1 MPRFSIN
8 LRVFLFRRPW
18 RAFAALAT
26 AAFLISGCIGLE
38 QKERELTFR
47 PSHVEAT
54 WFSGLPVGVQEISL
68 PVGGQPDAPK
78 IHAWWWPDADPAAPV
93 VFYLHGARWNLTG
106 NLNRITQLH
115 QFGFSVFAIDY
126 RGFGKSD
133 GDLPSEATV
142 YEDARTGWNWVVAR
156 EPDPARRFIYGH
168 SLGGAVAVDLAAS
181 LGDGDAAAHGLII
194 ESTFTNFAEMTS
206 EITRGLFPSVMLS
219 QKFDSVAKIASVRMP
234 VLVVHGQGDR
244 FVPVRFSE
252 ALYKAAPT
260 PKRLLIVPNGS
271 HNNSLSVGGS
281 DYHRALID
289 FFKLDSGP
297 SFAGIQKKGS

>member
-1 MPRFSIN
+1 MK
-8 LRVFLFRRPW
+8 LRAFLFRRPL
-18 RAFAALAT
+18 RAVVLLAT
-26 AAFLISGCIGLE
+26 AALLATGCIGLE

-47 PSHVEAT
+47 PSHAEAA
-54 WFSGLPVGVQEISL
+54 WYPGLPDGVQELDL
-68 PVGGQPDAPK
+68 PVDARVDAPR
-78 IHAWWWPDADPAAPV
+78 IHAWWWPDGDPRAPL

-106 NLNRITQLH
+106 NLNRIAQLH

-133 GDLPSEATV
+133 GDLPSESTV
-142 YEDARTGWNWVVAR
+142 YEGARVGWRWVVGR

-168 SLGGAVAVDLAAS
+168 SLGGAVAVDLASS
-181 LGDGDAAAHGLII
+181 LGTGDDSARGLIV
-194 ESTFTNFAEMTS
+194 ESTFTNFADITS

-219 QKFDSVAKIASVRMP
+219 QKFDSVGKIGRVHMP

-244 FVPVRFSE
+244 YVPVRFSE
-252 ALYKAAPT
+252 ALYAAAPA
-260 PKRLLIVPNGS
+260 PKRLLLVPNGS

-289 FFKLDSGP
+289 FFGLDASR
-297 SFAGIQKKGS
+297 SLAGAGAPG

>member
-1 MPRFSIN
+1 MN

-18 RAFAALAT
+18 HAFATLAIAAL
-26 AAFLISGCIGLE
+26 LISGCIGLE

-47 PSHVEAT
+47 PSHAEAS
-54 WFSGLPVGVQEISL
+54 WYSGLPAGVQELSL
-68 PVGGQPDAPK
+68 PVGTRPDAPK
-78 IHAWWWPDADPAAPV
+78 IHAWWWPDEDPAAPV
-93 VFYLHGARWNLTG
+93 IFYLHGARWNLTG

-156 EPDPARRFIYGH
+156 EPDRARRFIYGH
-168 SLGGAVAVDLAAS
+168 SLGGAVAIDLAAS
-181 LGDGDAAAHGLII
+181 IGDGADSARGLIV

-206 EITRGLFPSVMLS
+206 EITRGLFPSAMLS
-219 QKFDSVAKIASVRMP
+219 QKFDSVGKIARVRMP

-252 ALYKAAPT
+252 ALYKAAHM
-260 PKRLLIVPNGS
+260 PKRLLLVPNGS

-281 DYHRALID
+281 EYQRALID
-289 FFKLDSGP
+289 FFELGGRP
-297 SFAGIQKKGS
+297 SFAGTQKRGS

>member
-1 MPRFSIN
+1 MN
-8 LRVFLFRRPW
+8 LRAFLLRRPG
-18 RAFAALAT
+18 RAFAALAI
-26 AAFLISGCIGLE
+26 AALLASGCIGLE

-47 PSHVEAT
+47 PSHAEAV
-54 WFSGLPVGVQEISL
+54 WYSGLPAGVQEVSL
-68 PVGGQPDAPK
+68 SVGARPDAPK

-142 YEDARTGWNWVVAR
+142 YEDARAGWDWVVAR

-168 SLGGAVAVDLAAS
+168 SLGGAVAVDLAAR
-181 LGDGDAAAHGLII
+181 LADGTDGARGLII

-206 EITRGLFPSVMLS
+206 EITRGLFPSAMLS
-219 QKFDSVAKIASVRMP
+219 QKFDSVGKIARVRMP

-252 ALYKAAPT
+252 ALFAAAPT
-260 PKRLLIVPNGS
+260 PKRLLLVPNGS
-271 HNNSLSVGGS
+271 HNNSLSVGS
-281 DYHRALID
+281 SEYHRALID
-289 FFKLDSGP
+289 FFQLDAGP
-297 SFAGIQKKGS
+297 SAAGARAKGS

>member
-1 MPRFSIN
+1 MN
-8 LRVFLFRRPW
+8 LRAFLLRRPG
-18 RAFAALAT
+18 RAFAALAI
-26 AAFLISGCIGLE
+26 AAVLASGCIGLE

-47 PSHVEAT
+47 PSHAEAT
-54 WFSGLPVGVQEISL
+54 WYSGLPAGVQEISL
-68 PVGGQPDAPK
+68 SVGVRPDAPK

-142 YEDARTGWNWVVAR
+142 YEDARTGWDWVVAH

-168 SLGGAVAVDLAAS
+168 SLGGAVAVDLAAR
-181 LGDGDAAAHGLII
+181 LADGADGARGLII

-206 EITRGLFPSVMLS
+206 EITRGLFPSAMLS
-219 QKFDSVAKIASVRMP
+219 QKFDSVVKIARVRMP

-252 ALYKAAPT
+252 ALYAAAPT
-260 PKRLLIVPNGS
+260 PKRLLLVPNGS
-271 HNNSLSVGGS
+271 HNNSLSVGSS

-289 FFKLDSGP
+289 FFQLDAGP
-297 SFAGIQKKGS
+297 SAAGARAKGS